1 MATYKVASPE
11 GAEWCGREV
20 GETVDLDLTEK
31 QERAVVAAGW
41 FEKTEKKSKEA
52 K

>member
-11 GAEWCGREV
+11 GADWCRHEE
-20 GETVDLDLTEK
+20 GEIVDLDLTEK
-31 QERAVVAAGW
+31 QERAVIAAGW
-41 FEKTEKKSKEA
+41 LEKTEKKSKEA